1 MIPRETL
8 DVIAVACKVATKSY
22 LHMLDREPAMENLI
36 FAGHHRGYRTNI
48 NSWVFG
54 QVKTLEYR
62 LQLFYKKGW
71 WDGTEYSLMNGIID
85 FPSKH
90 LNKQEEEE

>member
-22 LHMLDREPAMENLI
+22 LRMFDREPAMENLI
-36 FAGHHRGYRTNI
+36 FVSYRGGYRTNI
-48 NSWVFG
+48 NNWVFQ

-62 LQLFYKKGW
+62 LHAFYKNGW
-71 WDGTEYSLMNGIID
+71 WDGIEYSLMNGIID
-85 FPSKH
+85 FPSKY
-90 LNKQEEEE
+90 LELEEEE